1 MVKIFGLKASEIAL
15 VRGAVQIMIF
25 SMIVA
30 VKAVSEDSTDAEQG
44 NKKVKPVADRV
55 TLIKRYL
62 LVCVY
67 GILVS
72 TSSFSVTSALPLMPI
87 GDLVVICFTSPIF
100 SVFFDAVI
108 LKRKLTILSIVL
120 CMFIGKFEIISRFQP
135 LFWLQCLEIFLLFNL
150 K

>member
-1 MVKIFGLKASEIAL
+1 M
-15 VRGAVQIMIF
+15 RGAVQIMIF

-44 NKKVKPVADRV
+44 NKKVKPEADRDRV

-67 GILVS
+67 GVLVS

-120 CMFIGKFEIISRFQP
+120 CIFIGKFEIISRFQL
-135 LFWLQCLEIFLLFNL
+135 LFLLQCSEIFLLFNL